1 MLSNS
6 LSYSQNSSFF
16 RHHSGQSS
24 EGASGNG
31 NDDGDGGDKKDDGT
45 EVVIEDKSA
54 GAKVDPSLGALAQ
67 VVVPDVFPEVPL
79 LPVHRNPVF
88 PRFVKMMEV
97 CTMLKCLQ

>member
-1 MLSNS
+1 MELSRNTRN
-6 LSYSQNSSFF
+6 LVNLLD
-16 RHHSGQSS
+16 HHSGQSS

-31 NDDGDGGDKKDDGT
+31 SDDGDGGDKKDDGA
-45 EVVIEDKSA
+45 EIVIEDKA

-97 CTMLKCLQ
+97 CTG

>member
-1 MLSNS
+1 MYLCRNLLNS
-6 LSYSQNSSFF
+6 DNCIFS
-16 RHHSGQSS
+16 HHSGQSS

-31 NDDGDGGDKKDDGT
+31 SDDGDGGDKKDDGA
-45 EVVIEDKSA
+45 EVVIEDKA
-54 GAKVDPSLGALAQ
+54 GAKVDPALGALAQ

-97 CTMLKCLQ
+97 CTC